1 MRAMTP
7 EAIEITTDDGTCPAY
22 VFQPQ
27 GSGPWPGVLFFMDGI
42 GIRPA
47 LFEMGERMASAG
59 YHALLPDLY
68 YRGGPYE
75 PMDAKKVFVDPDMRA
90 ALRAKLTGLVSI
102 ELTMRDTRAFL
113 AHLASQPQVKPGAVG
128 VTGYCM
134 GGRMA
139 VAAAGHFPDRVAAAA
154 AYHPGGLASDAP
166 DSPHLL
172 ASRIKASLYIGAAL
186 EDPNFPDEQKQQL
199 DQALAAAGVTFQL
212 RDLPVPPRL
221 GALGYAGPRS
231 RRRRASLAD
240 TVRPVRTRAGL
251 TRRWRARLIGPSV
264 RIPDAT

>member
-1 MRAMTP
+1 MRAMP
-7 EAIEITTDDGTCPAY
+7 RAKIEIATDDGTCPAY
-22 VFQPQ
+22 VFQPE
-27 GSGPWPGVLFFMDGI
+27 GKGPWPAVLFFMDGI

-59 YHALLPDLY
+59 YYTLLPDLF

-75 PMDAKKVFVDPDMRA
+75 PMDAKKVFADPEVRA
-90 ALRAKLTGLVSI
+90 TMMKRLTGLVSI

-113 AHLASQPQVKPGAVG
+113 AHLESQPTVQPGKVG

-139 VAAAGHFPDRVAAAA
+139 VATAGHFPDRIAAAA

-172 ASRIKASLYIGAAL
+172 APQIKAPLYIGAAM
-186 EDPNFPDEQKQQL
+186 EDPSFPDEQKQRL
-199 DQALAAAGVTFQL
+199 EQALTTAGVTFQL
-212 RDLPVPPRL
+212 ETFPCRHGWVPSDTPVHDAA
-221 GALGYAGPRS
+221 GAERHWQTLFGLFD
-231 RRRRASLAD
+231 RRVKS
-240 TVRPVRTRAGL
+240 
-251 TRRWRARLIGPSV
+251 
-264 RIPDAT
+264 